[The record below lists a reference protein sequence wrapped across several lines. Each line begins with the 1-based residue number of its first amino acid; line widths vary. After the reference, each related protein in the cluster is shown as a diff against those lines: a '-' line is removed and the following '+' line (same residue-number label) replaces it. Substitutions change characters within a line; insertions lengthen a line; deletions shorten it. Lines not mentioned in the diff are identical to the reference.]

1 MTHPFH
7 PRCGQQLE
15 LFHLRHNWGEWRVWF
30 FDEEQRLRSLPARWT
45 DIAPPDPVVVMATGR
60 AHFRLEDLRRLRV
73 VLDALE
79 SALEEAER

>member
-1 MTHPFH
+1 M
-7 PRCGQQLE
+7 E